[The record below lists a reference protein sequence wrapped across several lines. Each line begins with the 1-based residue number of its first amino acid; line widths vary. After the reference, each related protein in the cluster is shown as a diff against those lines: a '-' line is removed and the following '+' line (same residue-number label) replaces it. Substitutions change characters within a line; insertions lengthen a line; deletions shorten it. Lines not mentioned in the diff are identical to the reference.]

1 MKVLFNFL
9 IDSFSLSVGLRMVGG
24 RNIGCRVGKFVKVLS
39 KLCDVLRSLVANN
52 LFRHSKLFPHVV
64 VKVLGHLWCSNGVS
78 CWDENNHLENQSTT
92 TNIALNPSDS
102 GKPVMRSDET

>member
-1 MKVLFNFL
+1 MEVLH
-9 IDSFSLSVGLRMVGG
+9 
-24 RNIGCRVGKFVKVLS
+24 

-78 CWDENNHLENQSTT
+78 CWDENNHFQNESTT
-92 TNIALNPSDS
+92 TNIALYPADS
-102 GKPVMRSDET
+102 GKPVMRSDETCVQGLVGVRLGCVMILGKYISKL